1 MSCACNPDCAIA
13 ATGRTANQQKRTRV
27 RFMGGEYHGECVMT
41 MKSSKSAFY
50 AVRSGHKPG
59 IYRSW
64 EECRRHVDGYS
75 NAEYKRFTSRGEA
88 ELYLNGSL
96 TGSRRAK
103 AADPVQMS
111 LTRSQCDE
119 VTLKEVTIYADG
131 ACIGNPGPG
140 GYGVIIAYG
149 ERRKELSAGFR
160 LTTNNRMEILG
171 CIAGLSALKER
182 CDVTVY
188 SDSRYVV
195 NTMTKSWAIRWRR
208 NQWKRKDGDGEMKD
222 ALNKDLWI
230 QMLELCDKH
239 RVQFKW
245 IRGHSGNEGNER
257 CDELARTAASAGSLG
272 IDTAYENPTR

>member
-1 MSCACNPDCAIA
+1 
-13 ATGRTANQQKRTRV
+13 
-27 RFMGGEYHGECVMT
+27 MGGEYHGESVMT
-41 MKSSKSAFY
+41 MKSGRSAYY
-50 AVRSGHKPG
+50 AVRCGHKPG

-64 EECRRHVDGYS
+64 EECRRQVEGYS
-75 NAEYKRFTSRGEA
+75 NAEYKRFASMDEA
-88 ELYLNGSL
+88 GHYL
-96 TGSRRAK
+96 TGNARPKPAE
-103 AADPVQMS
+103 PVQIN
-111 LTRSQCDE
+111 LTKPPRDE
-119 VTLKEVTIYADG
+119 SGLKEVTIYADG
-131 ACIGNPGPG
+131 ACMGNPGPG
-140 GYGVIIAYG
+140 GYGAIITFG

-171 CIAGLSALKER
+171 CIAGLSALKEP

-195 NTMTKSWAIRWRR
+195 NTMTKSWAIRWKK
-208 NQWKRKDGDGEMKD
+208 NEWKRKDAGGEMKD

-257 CDELARTAASAGSLG
+257 CDALARAAAEADSLG
-272 IDTAYENPTR
+272 VDAAYENPKHPC

>member
-1 MSCACNPDCAIA
+1 
-13 ATGRTANQQKRTRV
+13 
-27 RFMGGEYHGECVMT
+27 
-41 MKSSKSAFY
+41 MKSSKSAYY

-64 EECRRHVDGYS
+64 EGCRQQVEGYS
-75 NAEYKRFTSRGEA
+75 NAEYKRFASLDEA
-88 ELYLNGSL
+88 EHYLNPNG
-96 TGSRRAK
+96 GARPK
-103 AADPVQMS
+103 PAADPVQMT
-111 LTRSQCDE
+111 LTPPPRGAS
-119 VTLKEVTIYADG
+119 TLKEVTIYADG
-131 ACIGNPGPG
+131 ACLGNPGPG
-140 GYGVIIAYG
+140 GYGVIVTFG

-171 CIAGLSALKER
+171 CIAGLSALKEP
-182 CDVTVY
+182 CTVTVY

-208 NQWKRKDGDGEMKD
+208 NDWKRKDGDGQMKD

-257 CDELARTAASAGSLG
+257 CDELARTAASADPLG
-272 IDTAYENPTR
+272 IDAAYENPKHPC